1 VDQPSRLLGRRL
13 QRRAALQIGSWWPER
28 ALMLAKYQNTW
39 IRPPQGT
46 RFGLFN
52 RYSIREVAGDGYR

>member
-1 VDQPSRLLGRRL
+1 
-13 QRRAALQIGSWWPER
+13 
-28 ALMLAKYQNTW
+28 MLAKYQNTW